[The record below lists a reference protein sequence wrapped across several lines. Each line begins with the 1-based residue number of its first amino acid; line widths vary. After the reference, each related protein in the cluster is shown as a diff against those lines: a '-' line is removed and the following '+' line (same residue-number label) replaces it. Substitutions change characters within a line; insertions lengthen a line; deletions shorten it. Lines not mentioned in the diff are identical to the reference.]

1 MPQIPGHSHLFGYT
15 AVASQREALV
25 PLNRVEEIV
34 LDSNHG
40 NMGVHQN
47 FAIISD
53 KIFYKL
59 KNELN

>member
-1 MPQIPGHSHLFGYT
+1 MACT